1 MHEKQHDERSKW
13 HRNHLIEQVTFFNHD
28 GKKLSCRKVMENRVD
43 NMLKLVKI
51 IQKWLSLV
59 WESENREKR
68 GSICTKDLNI
78 KHSKYF
84 PTCCYIH
91 VNVR

>member
-1 MHEKQHDERSKW
+1 MHEKQHDERRKW

-51 IQKWLSLV
+51 IQK
-59 WESENREKR
+59 N
-68 GSICTKDLNI
+68 G
-78 KHSKYF
+78 F
-84 PTCCYIH
+84 PLYGNLRTGKTVAAYALRI
-91 VNVR
+91 